1 MPQKNSMPF
10 FRSHCA
16 IKFTQ
21 KLTYPLLLLFVLVS
35 CSADIQSDAE
45 LTEVHH
51 SKEQET
57 LMTLEQE
64 WSEMY
69 GEGDVEGIAE
79 LLASESVLL
88 VPGEPPAVGRD
99 SVLALTRELL
109 AAEAADG
116 VSVSWK
122 SEAAFIS
129 SSGDIA
135 YDYGRAT
142 TELAD
147 GTVMMGSYLVV
158 WTKENGEWKVAA
170 DIFN

>member
-1 MPQKNSMPF
+1 
-10 FRSHCA
+10 
-16 IKFTQ
+16 
-21 KLTYPLLLLFVLVS
+21 
-35 CSADIQSDAE
+35 
-45 LTEVHH
+45 
-51 SKEQET
+51 
-57 LMTLEQE
+57 MTLEQE
-64 WSEMY
+64 WSDMY

-147 GTVMMGSYLVV
+147 GTVIMGSYLVV
-158 WTKENGEWKVAA
+158 WTKENGEWKVTA

>member
-1 MPQKNSMPF
+1 MPQQNTVPTSQP
-10 FRSHCA
+10 SCA
-16 IKFTQ
+16 IKFTH
-21 KLTYPLLLLFVLVS
+21 KVSYLLLLFFVLVS
-35 CSADIQSDAE
+35 CSADVQSDAE
-45 LTEVHH
+45 LTEVNNA
-51 SKEQET
+51 KERDM
-57 LMTLEQE
+57 LMTLEQK
-64 WSEMY
+64 WSDMY
-69 GEGDVEGIAE
+69 GEGDIEGVAE

-122 SEAAFIS
+122 SEAAFVS
-129 SSGDIA
+129 SAGDMA
-135 YDYGRAT
+135 YDYGRST
-142 TELAD
+142 SQLAD
-147 GTVMMGSYLVV
+147 GTVIMGSYLVV